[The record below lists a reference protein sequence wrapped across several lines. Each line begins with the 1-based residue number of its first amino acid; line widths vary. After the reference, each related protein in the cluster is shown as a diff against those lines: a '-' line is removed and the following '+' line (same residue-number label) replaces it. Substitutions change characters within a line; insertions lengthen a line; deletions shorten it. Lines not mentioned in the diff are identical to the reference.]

1 MAGHEV
7 YHQSSEST
15 SLTFSGGQ
23 LKTRETDSSSGY
35 GIRVLHEGRL
45 GFAYCQKEDGVK
57 ESLEQARKLS
67 RFSAKSSFSF
77 APKEAFTMP
86 EISNREFSPQDYG
99 LLHNLIKEA
108 REAAESHGG
117 RSRVI
122 AELGSIRTKIENSA
136 GFKGQYEKTDISL
149 YTECMD
155 ADGFGHSYHVS
166 NIKLPDAREL
176 GMKAAEMA
184 KQMQGAKK
192 PEAGSY
198 IIVMELEA
206 LESLIETVIPSFS
219 GDWKR
224 RKISRLEQGKKMFSE
239 KFTMYDDPLGP
250 GSEARPF
257 DDEGVASEKKYLV
270 KKGEIDSF
278 LYDRET
284 AALASA
290 DEDGACSR
298 ASYANAPVIGGSNI
312 TIAPGD
318 WKNLEELDRF
328 IEVHSV
334 HGSHTA
340 NPTTGDIGLE
350 VSTAFMVEKGKRT
363 PVKGFMITGNA
374 FDMLKNIEA
383 MEKKTRTL
391 DYFTAP
397 RIAFRNVRIVS

>member
-1 MAGHEV
+1 
-7 YHQSSEST
+7 
-15 SLTFSGGQ
+15 
-23 LKTRETDSSSGY
+23 
-35 GIRVLHEGRL
+35 
-45 GFAYCQKEDGVK
+45 
-57 ESLEQARKLS
+57 
-67 RFSAKSSFSF
+67 
-77 APKEAFTMP
+77 
-86 EISNREFSPQDYG
+86 
-99 LLHNLIKEA
+99 
-108 REAAESHGG
+108 
-117 RSRVI
+117 
-122 AELGSIRTKIENSA
+122 
-136 GFKGQYEKTDISL
+136 
-149 YTECMD
+149 
-155 ADGFGHSYHVS
+155 
-166 NIKLPDAREL
+166 
-176 GMKAAEMA
+176 
-184 KQMQGAKK
+184 
-192 PEAGSY
+192 
-198 IIVMELEA
+198 
-206 LESLIETVIPSFS
+206 
-219 GDWKR
+219 
-224 RKISRLEQGKKMFSE
+224 MFSE

-270 KKGEIDSF
+270 KKGDIDSF

-290 DEDGACSR
+290 DEGGACSR
-298 ASYANAPVIGGSNI
+298 GSYANPPVIGGSNI

-318 WKNLEELDRF
+318 WKNLEELDKF